1 MRAFERG
8 EKGKKFIMKIG
19 YLGPKGTFSY
29 EATVGEYNNSEDL
42 VEYRTI
48 KDIII
53 ALENNEIDEGIVP
66 IENSLQGGVTET
78 IDALVNTEGIYIKKE
93 INLKITQNLM
103 ANSEYKF
110 EEIKEIYSH
119 PQALAQCRNY
129 IEKNLHNAGIHE
141 VSSTALA
148 AKEIRNKDYCACIAN
163 KSCVKEYGLNLL
175 AESIQDNDLNQTKFL
190 ILTKKENKDG
200 NKMSIIFSTK
210 NEPGALYKVLGL
222 FYKNNINLTKIES
235 RPAKTVLGEYIFVVD
250 LEVNENANKTIQE
263 LNNECV
269 YIKILGRY

>member
-1 MRAFERG
+1 
-8 EKGKKFIMKIG
+8 MKIG

-29 EATVGEYNNSEDL
+29 EATIGEYNNSEDL

-53 ALENNEIDEGIVP
+53 AVENDEIDEGIVP

-93 INLKITQNLM
+93 INLKITQNLI
-103 ANSEYKF
+103 ANAEYKF
-110 EEIKEIYSH
+110 DEIKEIYSH

-163 KSCVKEYGLNLL
+163 KSCVKEYGLKLL
-175 AESIQDNDLNQTKFL
+175 GESIQDNNLNQTKFL
-190 ILTKKENKDG
+190 ILTKTENKNG
-200 NKMSIIFSTK
+200 NKISIIFSTK

-263 LNNECV
+263 LKNECV